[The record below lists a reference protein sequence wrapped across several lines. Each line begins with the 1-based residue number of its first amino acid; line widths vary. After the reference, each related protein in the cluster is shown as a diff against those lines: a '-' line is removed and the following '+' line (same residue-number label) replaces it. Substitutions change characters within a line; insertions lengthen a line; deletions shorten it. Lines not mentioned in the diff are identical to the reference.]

1 MTAVWISIGIVAV
14 VNFAIKASG
23 PIFLGDRE
31 LPDQLLRII
40 ALLAPAILTGLVVV
54 GTLSENQ
61 ELKVDE
67 QTIGVAVAG
76 AAMAVRMPMLAAI
89 VLGTATAAALRAL
102 L

>member
-1 MTAVWISIGIVAV
+1 MTAVWVSIAIVAV
-14 VNFAIKASG
+14 ANFAIKASG
-23 PIFLGDRE
+23 PVLLGGRE
-31 LPDQLLRII
+31 LPEQLLRII
-40 ALLAPAILTGLVVV
+40 ALLAPAILTALVVV
-54 GTLSENQ
+54 GTLSENE
-61 ELKVDE
+61 ELKADA

>member
-1 MTAVWISIGIVAV
+1 LTAVWVSIAIVAV
-14 VNFAIKASG
+14 ANFAIKASG
-23 PIFLGDRE
+23 PVLLGGRE
-31 LPDQLLRII
+31 LPEQLLRII
-40 ALLAPAILTGLVVV
+40 ALLAPAILTALVVV
-54 GTLSENQ
+54 GTLSENE
-61 ELKVDE
+61 ELKVDA

>member
-1 MTAVWISIGIVAV
+1 MTAVWVSIAIVAV
-14 VNFAIKASG
+14 ANFAIKASG
-23 PIFLGDRE
+23 PVLLGGRE
-31 LPDQLLRII
+31 LPVQLLRII
-40 ALLAPAILTGLVVV
+40 ALLAPAILTALVVV
-54 GTLSENQ
+54 GTLSENEQ
-61 ELKVDE
+61 LKVDE

>member
-1 MTAVWISIGIVAV
+1 LSAVWVSIAIVAV
-14 VNFAIKASG
+14 ANFAIKASG
-23 PIFLGDRE
+23 PVLLGGRE
-31 LPDQLLRII
+31 LPAQLLRII
-40 ALLAPAILTGLVVV
+40 ALLAPAILTALVVV

-61 ELKVDE
+61 DLRVDA

-89 VLGTATAAALRAL
+89 VLGAATAAALRAL

>member
-1 MTAVWISIGIVAV
+1 LTAVWVSIGIVAML
-14 VNFAIKASG
+14 NFAIKASG
-23 PIFLGDRE
+23 PVLLGGRE
-31 LPDQLLRII
+31 LPEQLLRII
-40 ALLAPAILTGLVVV
+40 ALLAPAILTALVVV
-54 GTLSENQ
+54 GTLSENE

-76 AAMAVRMPMLAAI
+76 AAMTVRMPMLAAI